1 MTRFSY
7 RWLRT
12 ALVLIVCALSSS
24 THAATIALTWDEDMV
39 IYAANSF
46 PEPPAPD
53 ALLVNIVDGINGPTT
68 VQLRDGGVIGGVV
81 RVRQNSHLHMTGGGI
96 EALVTL
102 FGNFIFTLSGGTV
115 LPLVRGYD
123 NSDVSGVIR
132 VTEQGTLNLRGGMF
146 FGDIDQQD
154 ESVINIYGHSF
165 VTQGEF
171 PNASQNPSGV
181 RVQGMYANG
190 SPFDITILRRGFDA
204 QVFLHTIPEP
214 TTFSLLGYSGV
225 VALGRLQIA

>member
-1 MTRFSY
+1 
-7 RWLRT
+7 
-12 ALVLIVCALSSS
+12 
-24 THAATIALTWDEDMV
+24 
-39 IYAANSF
+39 
-46 PEPPAPD
+46 
-53 ALLVNIVDGINGPTT
+53 
-68 VQLRDGGVIGGVV
+68 
-81 RVRQNSHLHMTGGGI
+81 
-96 EALVTL
+96 
-102 FGNFIFTLSGGTV
+102 
-115 LPLVRGYD
+115 
-123 NSDVSGVIR
+123 
-132 VTEQGTLNLRGGMF
+132 MF